1 MFVYLSKVRHLHLSK
16 ASVSG
21 RYISSLV
28 VTTFDHL
35 STFVALVATTLDATF
50 NALNEL
56 LSYLALTFDPEGP
69 EQILNQFPNAHD
81 V

>member
-1 MFVYLSKVRHLHLSK
+1 
-16 ASVSG
+16 
-21 RYISSLV
+21 
-28 VTTFDHL
+28 L

-56 LSYLALTFDPEGP
+56 LSYLALTFDPEGL
-69 EQILNQFPNAHD
+69 EQILNQFSNAQD